1 MSLAELFYTKHPL
14 RSVRP
19 PGGGGAGGRPPSL
32 PGGPREPPLLL
43 RAEPLSL
50 AAAAAA
56 DLTLRLVY
64 EPDLP
69 TLQIVDNTAAPE
81 SQVLASRALA
91 ETSGVEIYGSEEDD
105 RLTIDASAAG
115 TVGVT
120 FAGNAGTD
128 TLVGPDTDSAWT
140 ITGLDAGVVGRVAFG
155 GVEDLR
161 GGAARDLFAFTGLG
175 RLSRG

>member
-1 MSLAELFYTKHPL
+1 MSLAELFYTKHPR

-19 PGGGGAGGRPPSL
+19 PGKKALRRQRKLLFEPL
-32 PGGPREPPLLL
+32 EPRLLL
-43 RAEPLSL
+43 SAEPLSL

-120 FAGNAGTD
+120 FAGHGGAD

-140 ITGLDAGVVGRVAFG
+140 ITGFDAGVVGSVAFG

>member
-1 MSLAELFYTKHPL
+1 MSLAELFYTKHPR

-19 PGGGGAGGRPPSL
+19 PGKKALRRPSGG
-32 PGGPREPPLLL
+32 
-43 RAEPLSL
+43 
-50 AAAAAA
+50 
-56 DLTLRLVY
+56 
-64 EPDLP
+64 
-69 TLQIVDNTAAPE
+69 
-81 SQVLASRALA
+81 
-91 ETSGVEIYGSEEDD
+91 EIYGSEEDD

-140 ITGLDAGVVGRVAFG
+140 ITGFDAGVVGSVAFG
-155 GVEDLR
+155 GGEDLR

-175 RLSRG
+175 RVSRGVSGGVDHDRAQGADQGNTWRISGQNAGALNAESLSE